1 MYKTI
6 SINKQNKVKILDQR
20 KLPFKTSYIITDN
33 YKIVIKAIKNLSVRG
48 APAIGVAGGFA
59 AFLAINKLRDNVN
72 FKSKIKK
79 MLKEIESSRPTAV
92 NLSWAIKKFYR
103 IIDSKKNSL
112 TELKKIFFN
121 TSIDIEK
128 EEIEVSNKISR
139 NGVKLIKNNFNIL
152 THCNTG
158 RLATTGIGTALG
170 VILQANKIRKNIKLF
185 ATETRPLNQG
195 SRLTTWEADREG
207 IDCTLVTDSM
217 AAYSIKEKGVD
228 LIIVGADRIALNG
241 DTANKIGTLQL
252 AILAKYYSVPFYVA
266 APISTF
272 DKDSKSGSEIIIENR
287 NQEEVFKINQ
297 IKITKSKKALN
308 PAFDITPSKLI
319 SGIITDKGIIN
330 KPYKNKIKKL
340 FSTWVTCFFFFETRN
355 AIYCKWHD
363 FKSIL
368 TD

>member
-6 SINKQNKVKILDQR
+6 SINKQNKIKILDQR

-33 YKIVIKAIKNLSVRG
+33 YKSVIKAIKNLSVRG

-59 AFLAINKLRDNVN
+59 AFLAINKLNNNHN
-72 FKSKIKK
+72 FKNKIKR

-103 IIDSKKNSL
+103 ILNKKDSL
-112 TELKKIFFN
+112 PELKKIFFN
-121 TSIDIEK
+121 ISIDIEK
-128 EEIEVSNKISR
+128 QEIEVSNKISK

-170 VILQANKIRKNIKLF
+170 IISSANKIRKNIKLF

-195 SRLTTWEADREG
+195 SRLTTWEANKEG
-207 IDCTLVTDSM
+207 INCTLITDSM
-217 AAYSIKEKGVD
+217 AAYCIKEKEID
-228 LIIVGADRIALNG
+228 LVIVGADRIALNG

-252 AILAKYYSVPFYVA
+252 AILAKYYSIPFYVA

-272 DKDSKSGSEIIIENR
+272 DKDSKSGLEIIIENR
-287 NQEEVFKINQ
+287 DQEEVFKINQ
-297 IKITKSKKALN
+297 IKITQSKKALN
-308 PAFDITPSKLI
+308 PAFDVTPSKLI
-319 SGIITDKGIIN
+319 TGIITDKGIIQ
-330 KPYKNKIKKL
+330 KPNKNKIKKL
-340 FSTWVTCFFFFETRN
+340 LST
-355 AIYCKWHD
+355 
-363 FKSIL
+363 
-368 TD
+368 

>member
-139 NGVKLIKNNFNIL
+139 NGVELIKNNFNIL
-152 THCNTG
+152 T
-158 RLATTGIGTALG
+158 L
-170 VILQANKIRKNIKLF
+170 
-185 ATETRPLNQG
+185 
-195 SRLTTWEADREG
+195 S
-207 IDCTLVTDSM
+207 
-217 AAYSIKEKGVD
+217 
-228 LIIVGADRIALNG
+228 LIHI
-241 DTANKIGTLQL
+241 
-252 AILAKYYSVPFYVA
+252 
-266 APISTF
+266 
-272 DKDSKSGSEIIIENR
+272 
-287 NQEEVFKINQ
+287 
-297 IKITKSKKALN
+297 
-308 PAFDITPSKLI
+308 
-319 SGIITDKGIIN
+319 
-330 KPYKNKIKKL
+330 
-340 FSTWVTCFFFFETRN
+340 
-355 AIYCKWHD
+355 
-363 FKSIL
+363 
-368 TD
+368 

>member
-121 TSIDIEK
+121 TSIDIEL
-128 EEIEVSNKISR
+128 S
-139 NGVKLIKNNFNIL
+139 LIHI
-152 THCNTG
+152 
-158 RLATTGIGTALG
+158 
-170 VILQANKIRKNIKLF
+170 
-185 ATETRPLNQG
+185 
-195 SRLTTWEADREG
+195 
-207 IDCTLVTDSM
+207 
-217 AAYSIKEKGVD
+217 
-228 LIIVGADRIALNG
+228 
-241 DTANKIGTLQL
+241 
-252 AILAKYYSVPFYVA
+252 
-266 APISTF
+266 
-272 DKDSKSGSEIIIENR
+272 
-287 NQEEVFKINQ
+287 
-297 IKITKSKKALN
+297 
-308 PAFDITPSKLI
+308 
-319 SGIITDKGIIN
+319 
-330 KPYKNKIKKL
+330 
-340 FSTWVTCFFFFETRN
+340 
-355 AIYCKWHD
+355 
-363 FKSIL
+363 
-368 TD
+368 